1 MTYRTCSRTSI
12 SPTRSSPPTRG
23 NCPFCHCLRSSIER
37 MFVLGI
43 DPGLTRC
50 GYGLVEGSFQ
60 GVESFRAIR
69 AGTIETDHEVAVELR
84 LGQIL
89 VELEALLEETTPDA
103 VVVERV
109 FYQRNAKT
117 AIPVAQASGVAVALA
132 AARNVPVRQFNAQEV
147 KLAVT
152 GYGAASKVQVQGMVA
167 RLCGMAETPKPA
179 DAADALALA
188 ITYFMVVRSEEKYPL
203 ESRA

>member
-1 MTYRTCSRTSI
+1 
-12 SPTRSSPPTRG
+12 
-23 NCPFCHCLRSSIER
+23 

-60 GVESFRAIR
+60 GVESFRALR
-69 AGTIETDHEVAVELR
+69 AGTIETDHESAVELR
-84 LGQIL
+84 LGQML
-89 VELEALLEETTPDA
+89 VELRTLLEETTPDA

-117 AIPVAQASGVAVALA
+117 AIPTAQASGVAVALA
-132 AARNVPVRQFNAQEV
+132 SALTIPVRQFNAQEV

-152 GYGAASKVQVQGMVA
+152 GYGAASKVQGQGMVA
-167 RLCGMAETPKPA
+167 RLCGLAEIPKPA

-188 ITYFMVVRSEEKYPL
+188 ITYFMVVRSEQKYPI

>member
-1 MTYRTCSRTSI
+1 
-12 SPTRSSPPTRG
+12 
-23 NCPFCHCLRSSIER
+23 

-50 GYGLVEGSFQ
+50 GYGLVEGSFR
-60 GVESFRAIR
+60 GVESFRAVR
-69 AGTIETDHEVAVELR
+69 AGTIETKPETAVEKR
-84 LGQIL
+84 LGQVL
-89 VELEALLEETTPDA
+89 LELRALLEETRPDA

-132 AARNVPVRQFNAQEV
+132 SALELPVRQFNAQEV

-152 GYGAASKVQVQGMVA
+152 GYGAASKSQVQGMVA
-167 RLCGMAETPKPA
+167 RLCGLAEIPKPA

-188 ITYFMVVRSEEKYPL
+188 ITYFMVVRSEQKYPV
-203 ESRA
+203 ESTA

>member
-1 MTYRTCSRTSI
+1 
-12 SPTRSSPPTRG
+12 
-23 NCPFCHCLRSSIER
+23 

-50 GYGLVEGSFQ
+50 GYGLVEGSFD
-60 GVESFRAIR
+60 GLESFRAVR
-69 AGTIETDHEVAVELR
+69 AGVVETDPSTPVERRLSQLLIELR
-84 LGQIL
+84 T
-89 VELEALLEETTPDA
+89 LLEETSPDA

-109 FYQRNAKT
+109 FYQTNAKT
-117 AIPVAQASGVAVALA
+117 AIPVAQASGVAVALSGA
-132 AARNVPVRQFNAQEV
+132 VDLPVRQFTAQQV

-167 RLCGMAETPKPA
+167 RLCGLAEIPKPA

-188 ITYFMVVRSEEKYPL
+188 ITYFMMVRMERHYPAEKL
-203 ESRA
+203 A

>member
-1 MTYRTCSRTSI
+1 
-12 SPTRSSPPTRG
+12 
-23 NCPFCHCLRSSIER
+23 

-50 GYGLVEGSFQ
+50 GFGLVEGSFA
-60 GVESFRAIR
+60 GVESFRAVR
-69 AGTIETDHEVAVELR
+69 AGVVETSPETPVEQRLGQLLVELR
-84 LGQIL
+84 S
-89 VELEALLEETTPDA
+89 LLEETKPDA

-132 AARNVPVRQFNAQEV
+132 GAIDLPVRQFTAQEV

-152 GYGAASKVQVQGMVA
+152 GYGAADKLQVQAMVA
-167 RLCGMAETPKPA
+167 RLCGLAEIPKPA

-188 ITYFMVVRSEEKYPL
+188 ITYFMVVRMEQRYPL
-203 ESRA
+203 ASRA

>member
-1 MTYRTCSRTSI
+1 
-12 SPTRSSPPTRG
+12 
-23 NCPFCHCLRSSIER
+23 

-50 GYGLVEGSFQ
+50 GFGLVEGSFE
-60 GVESFRAIR
+60 GTESFRALR
-69 AGTIETDHEVAVELR
+69 AGVIETDPSLAVELR
-84 LGQIL
+84 LGQLL
-89 VELEALLEETTPDA
+89 VEIRSLLDETKPDA

-132 AARNVPVRQFNAQEV
+132 GSINIPVRQFTAQEV

-167 RLCGMAETPKPA
+167 RLCGLLEIPKPP

-188 ITYFMVVRSEEKYPL
+188 ITYFMTVRMELRYPEVVS
-203 ESRA
+203 S